1 MIFHLLFQRMRGR
14 RLLQHRGSD
23 VLQRQTPGSF
33 LFKKKKKKRTQFHGS
48 SEPGHTLVEALGGIT
63 HAAWDRL

>member
-33 LFKKKKKKRTQFHGS
+33 LCKKKKDTVPWQLRAWAYF
-48 SEPGHTLVEALGGIT
+48 GGGT
-63 HAAWDRL
+63 G